1 MSDPSNK
8 STTFLSKI
16 FTFIV
21 ASALLIKV
29 VSPVRA
35 ADSLNTQLQAQI
47 LQQSWGQLQADFAN
61 TGDNSSVQ
69 NNATE
74 TDSTISTVENTAL
87 IDQSV
92 TAQANTGYNE
102 ASRNISIGGNA
113 GIITTGDARVQ
124 TALGVEANNSTTGI
138 VSGGSAGDGGA
149 VSLANTGDDS
159 SFSDATS
166 QLTSTVVIGIN
177 NAVISQTANTTANTG
192 SNVADRNISIGG
204 GAAGVIT
211 TGNAST
217 GVGFL
222 VAANNSVAL
231 IGGVSDDGG
240 PGTGASIVRTNT
252 GDNGTF
258 TFGNQF
264 SQALAASSQNT
275 AYVNQ
280 SCGTVNNPCSAITGG
295 NVSDRGIAF
304 GGNAGVISTAPA
316 NVLLQYLATVN
327 PTQQQITGSSA
338 GVAQAPTAN
347 LANTGDT
354 TTVADSSSIAT
365 NTQISTANSAVVEQ
379 TAHAL
384 ADTGHNTAN
393 RNISIGGDAGVI
405 TTGNALVDVMMFVF
419 ANPTVTSVLLP

>member
-1 MSDPSNK
+1 MHVSSDKQPKTYLNS
-8 STTFLSKI
+8 LP
-16 FTFIV
+16 
-21 ASALLIKV
+21 LLITILLL
-29 VSPVRA
+29 SSSSQSSFA
-35 ADSLNTQLQAQI
+35 AEPPDTDLRSQILEQSWTQLQFGF
-47 LQQSWGQLQADFAN
+47 SN
-61 TGDNSSVQ
+61 TGDDVSVQ
-69 NNATE
+69 QNSTQTSATN
-74 TDSTISTVENTAL
+74 STTQNTAV
-87 IDQSV
+87 IDQTV
-92 TAQANTGYNE
+92 DAEANTGYNE

-124 TALGVEANNSTTGI
+124 TELGVEANNSTTSI
-138 VSGGSAGDGGA
+138 ISGGSAGDSGA
-149 VSLANTGDDS
+149 MSLANTGDDS

-217 GVGFL
+217 SVGFL

-264 SQALAASSQNT
+264 SQALAVSSQKT

-280 SCGTVNNPCSAITGG
+280 NCGTVNDPCSAITGG
-295 NVSDRGIAF
+295 NVSDRGISF
-304 GGNAGVISTAPA
+304 GGSAGVITTAPA

-347 LANTGDT
+347 LANTGNT
-354 TTVADSSSIAT
+354 TTVADLSSIAT

-384 ADTGHNTAN
+384 ADSGHNTAN

-419 ANPTVTSVLLP
+419 ANPTVASVHLP